1 MFRFIFIFCMCTIT
15 VPGTQGCQKRVSDAV
30 KLKSQRDVVGLGGGA
45 GAASEKQKV
54 TGWKEDKSG
63 LIANKQLTEDKASC

>member
-1 MFRFIFIFCMCTIT
+1 MIQGRFES
-15 VPGTQGCQKRVSDAV
+15 QGVWW
-30 KLKSQRDVVGLGGGA
+30 GWGGA